1 MYILCA
7 THIRCMTMMMM
18 IYNALVHAARMS
30 SPRMQSSK
38 DVFQQGCLPAR
49 RVSMEG
55 FKEGILH
62 VVRESGVWVKKCDK
76 IKYSHYCSGLDTEHC
91 VFFEKNVIKQTNIKE
106 SFD

>member
-7 THIRCMTMMMM
+7 THIRCMTMMLM
-18 IYNALVHAARMS
+18 IYNALVCAARMS
-30 SPRMQSSK
+30 SPRMQFSK

-49 RVSMEG
+49 MSSS
-55 FKEGILH
+55 KEGTLH

-76 IKYSHYCSGLDTEHC
+76 IKYPHYCSGLDTEHC
-91 VFFEKNVIKQTNIKE
+91 EFFEKNVIKQTNIKE